1 MIEWATFFADYY
13 LGNFGFSNTVY
24 VFMIWLQCGVAIGF
38 LQMGYRNYAIK
49 SIPYWRWWRWK
60 YISMPLWHLDDF
72 SSKVIRYYLT

>member
-38 LQMGYRNYAIK
+38 LHVKASGCVV
-49 SIPYWRWWRWK
+49 
-60 YISMPLWHLDDF
+60 PLG
-72 SSKVIRYYLT
+72 RRR